1 MEVVTLSRDEY
12 LESVQKLSHFENLK
26 FLKNALDLWD
36 IVRFRIVVNDVIELK
51 NICLHF
57 WGKFTNEI
65 IRCRNYYFQPKHEN
79 HLHIY
84 KAIHFQI
91 LIDNDKMIEIEFMTR
106 VDSVFSLLE
115 KEEGVSLEVMELA
128 LKRKEARDSKN
139 WELADQLR
147 DEIKDMGYEIKDDKS
162 TKEGYRLSK
171 L

>member
-1 MEVVTLSRDEY
+1 MSTTIDWGFVEEERQNLEASDVEDSLVEAFKKYMDEY
-12 LESVQKLSHFENLK
+12 EAALKDDLNTPEAMAAMYNFMNRVNKEKALSQRDI
-26 FLKNALDLWD
+26 DLG
-36 IVRFRIVVNDVIELK
+36 L
-51 NICLHF
+51 
-57 WGKFTNEI
+57 
-65 IRCRNYYFQPKHEN
+65 
-79 HLHIY
+79 
-84 KAIHFQI
+84 
-91 LIDNDKMIEIEFMTR
+91 EFMTR